1 MQKDWLDEVL
11 AHSFKGTTWSDHKYI
26 GIRNGR
32 YIYPE
37 DLKKQRQRYGGSQ
50 NQFTSQ
56 NRQNGRSYKGNT
68 GLFSPNVPRHAR
80 SIKASKEWVR
90 ERSVSGIQANY
101 NKAVA
106 ANDHEAMS
114 KYSQQLNNMRQSPDW
129 GKIGNAVVNTVV
141 PERVRS
147 ALNVVG
153 NYAQS
158 AVPKAA
164 ENIRN
169 DVTDYVQGI
178 RDMATGKVDPF
189 EETVNTSTPPPPG
202 HEIHVSEEDWKL
214 LDEMS
219 RKSLEDW
226 RRHQEDSERAAEE
239 RKAGYEALNNFGN
252 SVVSSVQQ
260 LANLR
265 TQYSQDPIGTLNMV
279 ASRLQYAYDIGNP
292 VAIAE
297 AEEEYNYINSLAR

>member
-129 GKIGNAVVNTVV
+129 GKIGNAVANAVV
-141 PERVRS
+141 PESVRS

-189 EETVNTSTPPPPG
+189 DESESPAQNRPSGNGIQITP
-202 HEIHVSEEDWKL
+202 EQRRL
-214 LDEMS
+214 LDES
-219 RKSLEDW
+219 Y
-226 RRHQEDSERAAEE
+226 QEDLDNWKYQQEQNAIEAERRNA
-239 RKAGYEALNNFGN
+239 RYDTLRN
-252 SVVSSVQQ
+252 VVSSAQQ
-260 LANLR
+260 LTNLSN
-265 TQYSQDPIGTLNMV
+265 QYRQDPIGTLNMV